1 MLGDPDYCEM
11 FADAPL
17 PAEMREGYIWSH
29 RILNCMPAYT
39 TGKGWGIT
47 DPSIVNER
55 WKSWCER
62 HEYPYFGED
71 RPMTEIEAMAFFDER
86 GLPRPYKDG
95 VLYDPHEYV
104 PVREKG
110 DEPWH
115 SDFFG
120 ELTPDQAHDI
130 WDRLGLEWQGDGWVM
145 PS

>member
-17 PAEMREGYIWSH
+17 PAEMRDGYIWSH
-29 RILNCMPAYT
+29 RILGCMPVCNGT
-39 TGKGWGIT
+39 WKGT
-47 DPSIVNER
+47 VKASIVNER
-55 WKSWCER
+55 RRAWKEER
-62 HEYPYFGED
+62 CYPYFGE
-71 RPMTEIEAMAFFDER
+71 REVITENEAMAFFDER
-86 GLPRPYKDG
+86 GLPKPFKGRRYYPS
-95 VLYDPHEYV
+95 HQYV

-120 ELTPDQAHDI
+120 ELTSDQAHDI
-130 WDRLGLEWQGDGWVM
+130 WNRLGLEWQGDGWVM